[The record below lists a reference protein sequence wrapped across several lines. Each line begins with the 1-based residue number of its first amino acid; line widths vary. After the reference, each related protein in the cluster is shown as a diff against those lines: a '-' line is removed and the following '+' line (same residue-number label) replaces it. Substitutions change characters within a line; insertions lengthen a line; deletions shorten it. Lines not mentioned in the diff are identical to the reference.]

1 VVLMSLGTVDAIH
14 AILRMPREPDVTV
27 NVANVGFADA
37 LAVACNLCISV
48 LLALTAIWTTVSTSP
63 QARVGANEAALSSTR
78 RRAIIGA
85 ALVAAAWAVI
95 TFFGSPPGLTACDT
109 LLFPFLPAPR
119 IQSAANQRD
128 GFPWLWRVYT
138 LLLCG
143 TVPFSAFS
151 VRRRGSWF
159 YAAVMFF
166 IWAAAGAQAT
176 GRAAPTSTRSHTAH
190 TVLGSAALVLPLLI
204 TPKSRG
210 FPEAATAAVALA
222 VFVVGTVV
230 RAHADPW
237 TRDLL
242 FLRMDAARWA
252 AAAWLMRLQTW
263 RQADFL
269 GLFRRAFGRVRGR
282 LTRG

>member
-1 VVLMSLGTVDAIH
+1 MY
-14 AILRMPREPDVTV
+14 
-27 NVANVGFADA
+27 
-37 LAVACNLCISV
+37 
-48 LLALTAIWTTVSTSP
+48 
-63 QARVGANEAALSSTR
+63 
-78 RRAIIGA
+78 GA
-85 ALVAAAWAVI
+85 ALVAAAWAVT
-95 TFFGSPPGLTACDT
+95 TFVGPPPRLTDRDT
-109 LLFPFLPAPR
+109 LLSPFLHTSR
-119 IQSAANQRD
+119 IQAAGSQRD
-128 GFPWLWRVYT
+128 GFSWLWRVYT
-138 LLLCG
+138 LLFCG

-230 RAHADPW
+230 RVHADPW
-237 TRDLL
+237 TRDPL
-242 FLRMDAARWA
+242 FLGMDAARWA

-263 RQADFL
+263 RLADFL